1 MPRVQRSVTCASC
14 RGLPGVQGARPLSAG
29 QPGLYSDSFLRNNQ
43 HVSHGATWIP
53 YPFIIYIFCNLG
65 FQFVYRIVLGSSK
78 RAKEEI
84 CIAELRAVQ
93 RPPVS
98 AFSARD
104 TRFPPT
110 GPPPLHVPLSVQL
123 EQNTL
128 ICRNLVMPLASGKCF
143 FDGEISFSRLCFICG
158 NAGVN
163 DLNSH
168 GKVDRQAERAPGL
181 GAAALQGFPWR
192 GRSEV

>member
-14 RGLPGVQGARPLSAG
+14 QGLPGVQGARPLSAG
-29 QPGLYSDSFLRNNQ
+29 RPGLYSDSFLRNNR
-43 HVSHGATWIP
+43 VSHGATWIP
-53 YPFIIYIFCNLG
+53 YPFTIYIFCNLG

-104 TRFPPT
+104 TRSPHRPPSSPCT
-110 GPPPLHVPLSVQL
+110 S
-123 EQNTL
+123 E
-128 ICRNLVMPLASGKCF
+128 CA
-143 FDGEISFSRLCFICG
+143 
-158 NAGVN
+158 AG
-163 DLNSH
+163 
-168 GKVDRQAERAPGL
+168 AEYPHL
-181 GAAALQGFPWR
+181 
-192 GRSEV
+192 